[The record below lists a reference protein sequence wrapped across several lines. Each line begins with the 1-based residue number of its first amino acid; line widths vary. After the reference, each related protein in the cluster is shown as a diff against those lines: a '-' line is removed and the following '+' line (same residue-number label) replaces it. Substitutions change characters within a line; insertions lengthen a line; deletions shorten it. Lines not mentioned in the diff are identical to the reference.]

1 MNRIILK
8 TLSLSLLVFNLLG
21 CKGFQK
27 TNNKE
32 VSDIPIIDSV
42 ETISDVY
49 CFEDFTKNWHGVIL
63 DDSTID
69 AMIEVIGDVMYDDSL
84 FFVDSYNYLESQR
97 RRILAFNNEGNFI
110 RQIGLYGRAKNEYQG
125 IGAWTIDKK
134 NKEVVIFDNHKCII
148 KRYNYNGDFL
158 GDYQLDYSVQ
168 QISNIFTLGDSLY
181 LFQMSIVEEPS
192 DDYILFNRNTSTKTG
207 IFPIRDI
214 YTEGFFMGG
223 YGIQCGTNDTLKYL
237 RRNYDDIVYTID
249 NNGNIKEQFKLG
261 FIPSINKQILKGFS
275 IDNMDARDH
284 IFQIYELTDY
294 IIFDSFSGTYLID
307 KRTNRT
313 TRYYSKNGYR
323 ISNSN
328 IPLASLK
335 VGVDRNYLIIA
346 VDQPTA
352 ESQSLHTDRYTE
364 EVNEFY
370 KKAAKNENY
379 SLVLYEIDK

>member
-1 MNRIILK
+1 MGKIPV
-8 TLSLSLLVFNLLG
+8 LV
-21 CKGFQK
+21 
-27 TNNKE
+27 E
-32 VSDIPIIDSV
+32 V
-42 ETISDVY
+42 
-49 CFEDFTKNWHGVIL
+49 
-63 DDSTID
+63 
-69 AMIEVIGDVMYDDSL
+69 
-84 FFVDSYNYLESQR
+84 
-97 RRILAFNNEGNFI
+97 
-110 RQIGLYGRAKNEYQG
+110 
-125 IGAWTIDKK
+125 
-134 NKEVVIFDNHKCII
+134 
-148 KRYNYNGDFL
+148 
-158 GDYQLDYSVQ
+158 
-168 QISNIFTLGDSLY
+168 
-181 LFQMSIVEEPS
+181 
-192 DDYILFNRNTSTKTG
+192 
-207 IFPIRDI
+207 
-214 YTEGFFMGG
+214 
-223 YGIQCGTNDTLKYL
+223 L
-237 RRNYDDIVYTID
+237 RL

-307 KRTNRT
+307 KRTNKT
-313 TRYYSKNGYR
+313 TRYYSKNGHR

-328 IPLASLK
+328 IPLASHK